1 MKLRVSQS
9 PINRVC
15 NEIRLR
21 GRVSGRIDVSIPY
34 KSGL

>member
-1 MKLRVSQS
+1 MRKIVSQS

-15 NEIRLR
+15 NEMDDI
-21 GRVSGRIDVSIPY
+21 GGENEIKSVSIPY